1 MNCSFTGEK
10 ALLFPGL
17 LFMVITFFS
26 PHGSA
31 YEQGDRL
38 VRAGIA
44 LIDPREDSDSI
55 DLGGIELGELGVE
68 STTVPVV
75 TISYFLS
82 DHLAVNLL
90 LGKPPDV
97 DIVGSTG
104 LLKGVPIG
112 NIEAYP
118 LVVLAHYYPLD
129 SQSRWQPFAG
139 IGFNYV
145 APGDTKVNPDLAPLF
160 GAERIDID
168 VEDSW
173 GLALSLGLDF
183 MVLKN
188 VTLSAEAYYMDV
200 EGKANGKIIID
211 DQKFN
216 VDMFART
223 SYAPVLY
230 TVTIGYVF

>member
-1 MNCSFTGEK
+1 ML
-10 ALLFPGL
+10 A
-17 LFMVITFFS
+17 
-26 PHGSA
+26 
-31 YEQGDRL
+31 
-38 VRAGIA
+38 RAGIA
-44 LIDPREDSDSI
+44 LIDPREDSDSVS
-55 DLGGIELGELGVE
+55 LGGIEFGELGVE

-75 TISYFLS
+75 NISYFIT
-82 DHLAVNLL
+82 DHLAVDML
-90 LGKPPDV
+90 LGKPPNF

-118 LVVLAHYYPLD
+118 LVVMAHYYLLD

-145 APGDTKVNPDLAPLF
+145 VPGDTKVNPNLAPLF
-160 GAERIDID
+160 GAERVEVD

-183 MVLKN
+183 IVLKN
-188 VTLSAEAYYMDV
+188 VTLSAEAYYMDI
-200 EGKANGKIIID
+200 EGKANGKVIID
-211 DQKFN
+211 DRAFN

>member
-1 MNCSFTGEK
+1 MSSGFTGR
-10 ALLFPGL
+10 AMLFPVF
-17 LFMVITFFS
+17 LFVTITFFS
-26 PHGSA
+26 PHGFA
-31 YEQGDRL
+31 YQQGDTL

-55 DLGGIELGELGVE
+55 NLGGTELGKLSVE
-68 STTVPVV
+68 STTVAIVNV
-75 TISYFLS
+75 SYFTS
-82 DHLAVNLL
+82 DHLAFDLL

-118 LVVLAHYYPLD
+118 LVVMAHYYPLD
-129 SQSRWQPFAG
+129 SQSRWQPYAG

-145 APGDTKVNPDLAPLF
+145 VPGDTKVNPDLAPLF
-160 GAERIDID
+160 GAERVDID

-211 DQKFN
+211 DH
-216 VDMFART
+216 
-223 SYAPVLY
+223 L
-230 TVTIGYVF
+230 

>member
-1 MNCSFTGEK
+1 MSCGFSGK
-10 ALLFPGL
+10 AVLFSILLSIT
-17 LFMVITFFS
+17 ITFFS
-26 PHGSA
+26 PPGFA
-31 YEQGDRL
+31 YQKGDIL
-38 VRAGIA
+38 VRAGIG

-55 DLGGIELGELGVE
+55 NLGGTELGELGVE
-68 STTVPVV
+68 STTIPVV
-75 TISYFLS
+75 NVSYFMS
-82 DHLAVNLL
+82 DHLAFDLL

-97 DIVGSTG
+97 DIVGATG
-104 LLKGVPIG
+104 LLKGLPIG

-118 LVVLAHYYPLD
+118 LVVTAHYYPLD
-129 SQSRWQPFAG
+129 SHSRWQPFVG

-145 APGDTKVNPDLAPLF
+145 VPGDTEVNQDLAPLF
-160 GAERIDID
+160 GAERVEID

-173 GLALSLGLDF
+173 GLALSLGVDF
-183 MVLKN
+183 MVLEK
-188 VTLSAEAYYMDV
+188 VILSAEAYYMDV

-211 DQKFN
+211 DQAFN